1 LKHSS
6 TIPRMPAMMYE
17 MIIHRSCDRE
27 KKEQDEQEEVRID
40 RESPPSAS
48 ADHSHG

>member
-1 LKHSS
+1 MTGCWMSGLPNATRWLAHLKHSS

-27 KKEQDEQEEVRID
+27 KK
-40 RESPPSAS
+40 
-48 ADHSHG
+48 